1 MKNVENKSKTNI
13 FKNLIWII
21 KYILKIDSKYL
32 FLSLFSA
39 IFGGLTPP
47 LSLIVLQ
54 EIINV
59 IQLGDGINN
68 VIFYILIYL
77 GIDLLQSV
85 YNNFVSY
92 YNSKFSMKF
101 SLELSESIL
110 IKASK
115 LSLSDYENSKTYDL
129 INRAQNEGG
138 TKLLTYFTDFVSIVT
153 QMITLFSYLI
163 ILLTFKSWIVFI
175 IAIMPIIRYLVNN
188 KYNLISFK
196 ISRERTN
203 DYRRSWYINYLLTY
217 GNFFKELKTFNLFS
231 YFIDKYRMYIKKFNK
246 QDLEI
251 TKSRIVIFSI
261 LSIIET
267 IIDGLIF
274 TYTVF
279 LGLSGSIL
287 IGNFITYA
295 KTITGSKSYITSILL
310 NISNIIRESLFTDQ
324 LFEYFALPEINDEG
338 KISIDEIKTIE
349 IKDLYFKYPNSKEYS
364 LKNINLTIKNNEK
377 IALLGI
383 NGSGKTTLVK
393 IIMGFYSDYEGDV
406 FINGIN
412 LKDINKVSLLSR
424 ISTLFQDFVRY
435 EATIRENIAYS
446 NLNIMNDDNI
456 LYEIANKFKLSEII
470 DKNPNGL
477 GTQLGMWFDEGKN
490 LSMGQWQRVAL
501 SRAFAKDSDLYILD
515 EPNAAMDLITE
526 YEISELYKVVL
537 KDKLGIIIAHKIGNI
552 IKVVDRIIVIDNGEV
567 SEEGNHEKLLKNK
580 GLYAKLYSYNI

>member
-1 MKNVENKSKTNI
+1 MQNKTKTNI

-21 KYILKIDSKYL
+21 NYILKVDSKYM
-32 FLSLFSA
+32 FISLLSA
-39 IFGGLTPP
+39 IIGGLIPP
-47 LSLIVLQ
+47 LSLIMMQ
-54 EIINV
+54 EIINM
-59 IQLGDGINN
+59 IQLKNGINN
-68 VIFYILIYL
+68 VFFYIVIYL
-77 GIDLLQSV
+77 GIDLLQNI

-110 IKASK
+110 TKASK

-153 QMITLFSYLI
+153 QIITLFSYLI
-163 ILLTFKSWIVFI
+163 ILLTFKYWIVLI
-175 IAIMPIIRYLVNN
+175 IAIMPIIKYIANN

-217 GNFFKELKTFNLFS
+217 GNFFKELKTFNLFN
-231 YFIDKYRMYIKKFNK
+231 YFIDKYRGYIKKFNK

-279 LGLSGSIL
+279 LGLNGSIL
-287 IGNFITYA
+287 IGNVITYTR
-295 KTITGSKSYITSILL
+295 TITGSKSYITSILL
-310 NISNIIRESLFTDQ
+310 NISNIIRESLFIDQ
-324 LFEYFALPEINDEG
+324 LFEYFDLPEINNEE
-338 KISIDEIKTIE
+338 KITIDEIKTIE

-364 LKNINLTIKNNEK
+364 LKNINLTIKNSEK

-412 LKDINKVSLLSR
+412 LKDINKASLLSR

-446 NLNIMNDDNI
+446 NLNIMNSDNV
-456 LYEIANKFKLSEII
+456 LNEIANKFKLSEII
-470 DKNPNGL
+470 DTNTNGL
-477 GTQLGMWFDEGKN
+477 DTQLGMWFDEGKN

-526 YEISELYKVVL
+526 YKISKLYGEILQ
-537 KDKLGIIIAHKIGNI
+537 DKIGIIIAHKIGNI
-552 IKVVDRIIVIDNGEV
+552 IKVVDRIIVIDNGEII
-567 SEEGNHEKLLKNK
+567 EDGNHEKLLINK
-580 GLYAKLYSYNI
+580 GLYATLYSYNN